1 MILRPQQV
9 ALMRMGAPVTPANKS
24 SDSKSESNTTNSYAD
39 KRNAVQNGVGISG
52 DGNSSSYSSVSVT
65 TDGGAVQAAMQ
76 AMIAAITGNSAVA
89 GAAINGNSAVAGA
102 AINGNS
108 AVAANANTTMA
119 GVANTAIN
127 STVDASKHLED
138 VGLSMLQANTA
149 LANSLTG
156 GALNSAATTTQIAAD
171 LAKTQV
177 AAQNDNRYLIAAG
190 LAVVCIVGVMAF
202 KGKA

>member
-9 ALMRMGAPVTPANKS
+9 RMLAMGLPATPANKS
-24 SDSKSESNTTNSYAD
+24 SDSSSSSNTTNNYAD
-39 KRNAVQNGVGISG
+39 KRNAVQGGVGISG
-52 DGNSSSYSSVSVT
+52 DNNSSSYFSVT

-76 AMIAAITGNSAVA
+76 AMVAAIS
-89 GAAINGNSAVAGA
+89 GNSAVAGA

-108 AVAANANTTMA
+108 AVAANANTSMA

-149 LANSLTG
+149 LTNSLTG
-156 GALNSAATTTQIAAD
+156 GALQSAAQTTQIAAD

-190 LAVVCIVGVMAF
+190 LAVVCIVGVVAF
-202 KGKA
+202 TKGKG

>member
-9 ALMRMGAPVTPANKS
+9 RMLAMGLPATPANKS
-24 SDSKSESNTTNSYAD
+24 SDSTSRSDTTNTYQD

-52 DGNSSSYSSVSVT
+52 DGNSSSYFSVS

-76 AMIAAITGNSAVA
+76 AMVAAITGNTAATATAV
-89 GAAINGNSAVAGA
+89 NSNA
-102 AINGNS
+102 
-108 AVAANANTTMA
+108 AVAANSNNAMA
-119 GVANTAIN
+119 AVSNTAIT
-127 STVDASKHLED
+127 STTDASKHLED

-190 LAVVCIVGVMAF
+190 LAVVCIVGVVAF
-202 KGKA
+202 TKGKG

>member
-1 MILRPQQV
+1 MILRPQQI

-24 SDSKSESNTTNSYAD
+24 SDSTSSSNTTNNYAD
-39 KRNAVQNGVGISG
+39 KRNAVQGGVGISG
-52 DGNSSSYSSVSVT
+52 DGNSSSYYSVT
-65 TDGGAVQAAMQ
+65 NTTDDGAVSAAMN
-76 AMIAAITGNSAVA
+76 AMI
-89 GAAINGNSAVAGA
+89 AAINGNSNVANNATSSMGA
-102 AINGNS
+102 
-108 AVAANANTTMA
+108 
-119 GVANTAIN
+119 VANTAIT

-138 VGLSMLQANTA
+138 VGLAMLQANTS
-149 LANSLTG
+149 LTNSLTG
-156 GALNSAATTTQIAAD
+156 GALQSAAQTTQIAAD

>member
-1 MILRPQQV
+1 
-9 ALMRMGAPVTPANKS
+9 
-24 SDSKSESNTTNSYAD
+24 
-39 KRNAVQNGVGISG
+39 
-52 DGNSSSYSSVSVT
+52 VSVT

-76 AMIAAITGNSAVA
+76 AMIAAISGNS
-89 GAAINGNSAVAGA
+89 S
-102 AINGNS
+102 
-108 AVAANANTTMA
+108 VAANSNNAMAATAANA
-119 GVANTAIN
+119 LAVNNSVANTAISN
-127 STVDASKHLED
+127 TVDASKHLED

>member
-9 ALMRMGAPVTPANKS
+9 RMLAMGLPATPANKS

-89 GAAINGNSAVAGA
+89 GAAINGNSAVA
-102 AINGNS
+102 
-108 AVAANANTTMA
+108 ANANTSMA
-119 GVANTAIN
+119 GVANTAIT

>member
-24 SDSKSESNTTNSYAD
+24 SDSTSRSDTTNTYAD
-39 KRNAVQNGVGISG
+39 KRNAVQGGVGQSG
-52 DGNSSSYSSVSVT
+52 DGNSSSYFSVS

-76 AMIAAITGNSAVA
+76 AMIAAISGNS
-89 GAAINGNSAVAGA
+89 S
-102 AINGNS
+102 
-108 AVAANANTTMA
+108 VAANSNNAMAATAANA
-119 GVANTAIN
+119 LAVNNSVSNTAIS

>member
-1 MILRPQQV
+1 MILRPQQI
-9 ALMRMGAPVTPANKS
+9 ALLRMGAPVTPANKS
-24 SDSKSESNTTNSYAD
+24 SDSKSSSNTTNSYAD
-39 KRNAVQNGVGISG
+39 QRNAVQDGVGISG
-52 DGNSSSYSSVSVT
+52 NGNSSSYSSYSVS
-65 TDGGAVQAAMQ
+65 TDAGSVQAAMN
-76 AMIAAITGNSAVA
+76 AMIAAISGNSTTAQNSNNAMGAVA
-89 GAAINGNSAVAGA
+89 S
-102 AINGNS
+102 
-108 AVAANANTTMA
+108 
-119 GVANTAIN
+119 TAIN

-149 LANSLTG
+149 LTNSLTG
-156 GALNSAATTTQIAAD
+156 GALQSAAQTTQIAAD

>member
-9 ALMRMGAPVTPANKS
+9 RMLAMGLPATPANKS
-24 SDSKSESNTTNSYAD
+24 SDSKSESNTTNNYED

-76 AMIAAITGNSAVA
+76 AMIAAISGNSTVAANSNNAMAAVSNS
-89 GAAINGNSAVAGA
+89 AING
-102 AINGNS
+102 
-108 AVAANANTTMA
+108 
-119 GVANTAIN
+119 
-127 STVDASKHLED
+127 TVDASKHLED